1 MLQNQNPMKFFLSFL
16 FCCLVSA
23 VTSNAQYAVATG
35 DGGYVLNSVCQQH
48 SGISFDVS
56 RVEVSTTQEGKPR
69 LFLPGDA
76 VDKSVVGQFYLY
88 PQVVGEENFRTTPI
102 FLIKVSGGYEFATT
116 AMFSIEDHKLYFA
129 RQEVTAFEVWP
140 TEEQS
145 YGLVPE

>member
-1 MLQNQNPMKFFLSFL
+1 MKFFLSFL
-16 FCCLVSA
+16 FCCLIGA
-23 VTSNAQYAVATG
+23 VMSNAQYAKATG
-35 DGGYVLNSVCQQH
+35 DGGYVLNPVHQQH

-88 PQVVGEENFRTTPI
+88 PRVVGEENFRTTPI
-102 FLIKVSGGYEFATT
+102 FLIKVFGGYEFATT
-116 AMFSIEDHKLYFA
+116 AMFSVQDEKLCFGG
-129 RQEVTAFEVWP
+129 QQVTAFEVWP

-145 YGLVPE
+145 SGLVPE